1 MEYIDKTNNDHEAL
15 IERARAIIEFD
26 VARISKP
33 MGRMYLIIGFNKN
46 TKNDAGQ
53 WVKNG
58 EPINFDYVEEKIVAS
73 GSTEEELIASVREYK
88 RLSGMSWED
97 YFRAVAEGKERN
109 ILNLI
114 PTKRDG

>member
-1 MEYIDKTNNDHEAL
+1 MEYLDKTNNDYESL

-26 VARISKP
+26 VARISRP

-46 TKNDAGQ
+46 TKDDAGQ

-73 GSTEEELIASVREYK
+73 GANEEELIESVKEYK
-88 RLSGMSWED
+88 RLCGMSWED
-97 YFRAVAEGKERN
+97 YFKAVAEGKERN
-109 ILNLI
+109 ILSLI
-114 PTKRDG
+114 PTKREG